1 MDVIKIY
8 PNQDLLYEDSK
19 GIEIGDIFV
28 NNENGEVI
36 VSTTAEGNLLS
47 ALMDA
52 LDAAR
57 STNLTLEF
65 EGIDMIDG
73 AEALVLYSRIIEPTD
88 EEYITVLRYFL
99 SFEYGWEADVFD
111 FDLVEVSEWIAY
123 NDEEAVIKFQQMED
137 GKEGFLISAGSGL
150 VEPETHPFLNVRFQ
164 VEGEEAAAIG
174 NIIDESENFVDFM
187 TLLVENGYLVV
198 GEDWVSLLK

>member
-1 MDVIKIY
+1 MKKIWLIGLLLVLSVLISACDKDITEEGAEETKRHIFKNMDVIKIY

-28 NNENGEVI
+28 NNEDGEVI

-88 EEYITVLRYFL
+88 
-99 SFEYGWEADVFD
+99 
-111 FDLVEVSEWIAY
+111 
-123 NDEEAVIKFQQMED
+123 
-137 GKEGFLISAGSGL
+137 
-150 VEPETHPFLNVRFQ
+150 
-164 VEGEEAAAIG
+164 
-174 NIIDESENFVDFM
+174 
-187 TLLVENGYLVV
+187 
-198 GEDWVSLLK
+198 